1 MIGPLLVAFIVVP
14 LLEIFVIV
22 QVGHV
27 IGAWWTVVALLA
39 ESAFG
44 AWLVRREGAKAWRRL
59 VGELAEGRAPTVAA
73 ADGAIILIG
82 GVLLLTPGFLTD
94 LIGFL
99 CVIPITRPLMRKAL
113 VGWLTRRRGGAVTGP
128 PTEPPV
134 IEGHLADPPGDRH

>member
-22 QVGHV
+22 QVGQV

-113 VGWLTRRRGGAVTGP
+113 VRWLTRRRGGALTGP
-128 PTEPPV
+128 PTEHSV
-134 IEGHLADPPGDRH
+134 IEGHLADPPGDRR